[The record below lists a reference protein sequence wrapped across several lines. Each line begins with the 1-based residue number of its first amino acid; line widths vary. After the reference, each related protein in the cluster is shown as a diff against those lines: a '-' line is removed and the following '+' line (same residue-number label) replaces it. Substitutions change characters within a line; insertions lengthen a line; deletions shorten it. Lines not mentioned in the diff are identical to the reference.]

1 VERLEWDEAKADANL
16 AKHGISFPDAARV
29 FEDFSRFEWLDER
42 EDYGEDRFVTVGIV
56 AGRAILLVYTMRGEN
71 RRLIMARR
79 ATRRERE
86 EYYGNREV

>member
-1 VERLEWDEAKADANL
+1 MERLEWDEAKADANL